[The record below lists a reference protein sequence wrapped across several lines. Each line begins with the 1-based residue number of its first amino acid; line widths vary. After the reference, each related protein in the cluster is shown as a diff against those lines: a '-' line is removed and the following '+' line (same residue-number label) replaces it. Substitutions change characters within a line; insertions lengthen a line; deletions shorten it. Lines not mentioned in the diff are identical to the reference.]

1 MHQDVFLDL
10 HPLSNIVNLYLENI
24 RLVIDNKV
32 AIGKIIDVFPMHV
45 IDLLN
50 ALFSIEDFITYFIVP
65 TILVQ
70 LGGVI
75 VDLFLN
81 TSCVIGILS
90 FSVTSA

>member
-1 MHQDVFLDL
+1 M
-10 HPLSNIVNLYLENI
+10 
-24 RLVIDNKV
+24 IDNKV

-70 LGGVI
+70 MGGVI
-75 VDLFLN
+75 VDLSLKA
-81 TSCVIGILS
+81 SCVIGILS